1 MPIRAKSADGKIHQ
15 FPDGTDRAVIDR
27 VMKDYATKAQRPTF
41 DGMSVEQRRLAGAVY
56 DALPESAKRSAID
69 PRAPRVPGTYDP
81 NAPYEM
87 FPKSQPSGPS
97 PSAPGYGDPL
107 GMLRDAFVGTTA
119 KAVQGATLGFGDEIA
134 GLVSS
139 DAQDAMRREQTKY
152 EKVNPLGAT
161 VAEIGGAGLSAL
173 YAAPAALST
182 PLGLGGRLARSGG
195 LGVVYGGLTG
205 LGNAEG
211 SFQDRLPSA
220 GLGATIGG
228 IAGLG
233 AEAVAPLARRVFMG
247 APPPPAATPQMAAA
261 RDLPVPVPLTRG
273 QATGDTN
280 LLGAEYALAAD
291 SRSGAGPIMRQFA
304 DEQQAALLAN
314 RDALQQQIAGNAPA
328 VARGEGGA
336 MVSARLNEMRDAAK
350 RNVDNLY
357 DTARAAGDAVTINP
371 DVALGTGQRMA
382 TAIRA
387 NHAVENIPGVVRE
400 IDRLAG
406 YANNGPVPVRT
417 LFETRQRLSS
427 MRANRDEQA
436 VAAGTAI
443 RELDAA
449 IDDALELSLLS
460 GDEAGVTAWREA
472 IAANRDFARTYK
484 GKDFVAA
491 LTERDRAD
499 RTILKTKPEE
509 AANYIFGSA
518 ELGLVSKRDMASNL
532 ARLRDQLGAESP
544 EWGAI
549 KQEGFMRFA
558 DQALGAMG
566 PNGRSFSGAKL
577 AKAWEDANRKSPEVM
592 NRLFTGEERRD
603 IGNWV
608 NVARNVT
615 VKEGRVFNA
624 SGSAYRL
631 EGLAGLINRGAAR
644 IPVLREFFDVLR
656 GVVGIRN
663 AGRAERMATE
673 AISGVPPALRAP
685 RSGVPAALLA
695 QPPAMVDYT
704 PGGR

>member
-195 LGVVYGGLTG
+195 IGAVYGGLTG

-484 GKDFVAA
+484 SKDFVSA
-491 LTERDRAD
+491 LTQRDGPDGA
-499 RTILKTKPEE
+499 LKVKPEE
-509 AANYIFGSA
+509 AARYIFGTSNM
-518 ELGLVSKRDMASNL
+518 GLVSKRDVAANL
-532 ARLRDQLGAESP
+532 VRLRDHLGADSP
-544 EWGAI
+544 EWAAI

-558 DQALGAMG
+558 DEALGSMG
-566 PNGRSFSGAKL
+566 PTGQAFSGAKL
-577 AKAWEDANRKSPEVM
+577 AKAWEKANRESPEVM

-615 VKEGRVFNA
+615 VKDGRVFNS

-631 EGLAGLINRGAAR
+631 EGLKGLIDRGASR
-644 IPVLREFFDVLR
+644 IPVLNRFWDMMR
-656 GVVGIRN
+656 GAIN
-663 AGRAERMATE
+663 LSKAGRAERMATE

-685 RSGVPAALLA
+685 RAGVPAALLA
-695 QPPAMVDYT
+695 QPPTLMDQSS
-704 PGGR
+704 PR